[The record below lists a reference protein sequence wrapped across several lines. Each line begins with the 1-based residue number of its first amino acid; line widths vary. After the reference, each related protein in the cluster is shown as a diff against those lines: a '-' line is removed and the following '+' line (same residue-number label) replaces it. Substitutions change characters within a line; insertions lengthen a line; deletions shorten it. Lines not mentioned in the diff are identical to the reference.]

1 MFSGRER
8 RTVAGKITQSALHRP
23 TGFFLERRLWQ
34 NKTPKASYSPISC
47 GPHAPLESHAPERQG
62 LMNLEQELELWGPEA
77 LQRQTAPPSPEQAR
91 AYCHRL
97 ATSHYE
103 NFIVVGLFTPPR
115 LRPAF
120 EAVYGYCRWAD
131 DLGDETGDPEAS
143 ERLLTWWIDQL
154 DDLYRDKAPP
164 PRHPVFVALAPVIR
178 QYAIPRQP
186 FADLVSAFVQDQH
199 VVRYETREQLVDYC
213 RRSADPVGELVL
225 RLFGAATPENLAM
238 SASICTG
245 LQLANFWQDVSRDL
259 DIGRIYVPQSAM
271 TEHGVTEDDFRNAPA
286 SPEFRRMLAAEVAWT
301 RTLFDIGKPLTKALP
316 GRFGLALRLFHAG
329 GVATLDAIEARNFD
343 VLTRRPRIGKMMRV
357 RLMAKA
363 LLDSVR
369 GR

>member
-1 MFSGRER
+1 
-8 RTVAGKITQSALHRP
+8 
-23 TGFFLERRLWQ
+23 
-34 NKTPKASYSPISC
+34 
-47 GPHAPLESHAPERQG
+47 
-62 LMNLEQELELWGPEA
+62 MNLAQELAQWGPEA
-77 LQRQTAPPSPEQAR
+77 LRRQIAPPSLDQAR
-91 AYCHRL
+91 AYCHDL

-103 NFIVVGLFTPPR
+103 NFIVVGLFTPPG

-131 DLGDETGDPEAS
+131 DLGDETGDRTAS
-143 ERLLTWWIDQL
+143 ETLLAWWLDQL
-154 DDLYRDKAPP
+154 DDLYRDHAPP
-164 PRHPVFVALAPVIR
+164 PRHPVFVALAPVIER
-178 QYAIPRQP
+178 YEIPRQP

-259 DIGRIYVPQSAM
+259 EIGRIYVPQTDMAA
-271 TEHGVTEDDFRNAPA
+271 HRVTEADFRRPPA
-286 SPEFRRMLAAEVAWT
+286 SIDFRRMMASEVAWT
-301 RTLFDIGKPLTKALP
+301 RTLFDHGKPLTTALP

-329 GVATLDAIEARNFD
+329 GVATLDAIESQFFD
-343 VLTRRPRIGKMMRV
+343 VLTRRPRIGKMMRI
-357 RLMAKA
+357 RLMAQV
-363 LLDSVR
+363 LFDSMR